1 MDDPLHGN
9 ASPSSPA
16 VARLARLA
24 VLATFGLVVAGGL
37 VTSRDAGLA
46 VPDWPLSFGTLN
58 PPRWLQIVNVR
69 TEHGHRLIAGIVALL
84 TIALAVTARVQR
96 ERKAVQRIAAAAA
109 ALVLFQALLG
119 GLRVLS
125 LSLDLAMVHALTG
138 QLFLCVTVGIATLTS
153 PSWRTTLEEH
163 PRRGERADVAVLF
176 SFVLVQLV
184 LGIVIRHLGAE
195 ARPLLRHSVF
205 QAHAVLA
212 LAVVALAVRWRTI
225 ETASGRRC
233 ASHRATQLLA
243 LVLVQVGLGIATYF
257 IIESMAHDRQ
267 ASALESWLPTLHVT
281 IGAGILAST
290 ARSMLHAFAHP
301 SPALSSDL
309 ALARAREPI
318 R

>member
-1 MDDPLHGN
+1 M
-9 ASPSSPA
+9 
-16 VARLARLA
+16 
-24 VLATFGLVVAGGL
+24 
-37 VTSRDAGLA
+37 TSRDAGLA

-84 TIALAVTARVQR
+84 TIALAVTARLQR

-138 QLFLCVTVGIATLTS
+138 QLFLCVIVGIATLTS
-153 PSWRTTLEEH
+153 PHWQSTLREP
-163 PRRGERADVAVLF
+163 PRRGERGDVTALF

-195 ARPLLRHSVF
+195 ARPLLRHTVF
-205 QAHAVLA
+205 QAHVALA
-212 LAVVALAVRWRTI
+212 LAIVALAIRWRTI
-225 ETASGRRC
+225 ETVSGRRH
-233 ASHRATQLLA
+233 ARRRATQLLG
-243 LVLVQVGLGIATYF
+243 LVLLQFGLGITTYF
-257 IIESMAHDRQ
+257 VIESMSHDRQ

-281 IGAGILAST
+281 IGAGILASA
-290 ARSMLHAFAHP
+290 ARSALHAFAHP
-301 SPALSSDL
+301 SLAFSSDL
-309 ALARAREPI
+309 ALASTRERI